1 MEKISAI
8 ILTKNEELNIE
19 RAIKSLKD
27 LADEIIVIDS
37 GSTDRTVDIA
47 TSLGAKVYF
56 RQLDSFANQRNFGIE
71 KSSYDWILMMDA
83 DEEVSQELKLSIKQE
98 LLNPKCKVYEIP
110 RRTYYLGK
118 FLKHTWYPEWRL
130 RLFRKGVLRFEGDL
144 HESPV
149 FLDKNVKVAR
159 LKGDL
164 YHYSYRN
171 LYHQYIKTVD
181 YAKTM
186 AESYH
191 KNRKKFKFYKL
202 LLSPFMMFFKN
213 YFLKFG
219 FLDGYRGFLVAMSSF
234 FYTFLK
240 YLFLYELELKEK
252 YKDKLWK

>member
-1 MEKISAI
+1 MEKISAV

-37 GSTDRTVDIA
+37 GSTDKTVDLA

-56 RQLDSFANQRNFGIE
+56 RRWDSFANQRNFGIE
-71 KSSYDWILMMDA
+71 KSLCNWILMVDA
-83 DEEVSQELKLSIKQE
+83 DEEVSSELKLNIKQE
-98 LLNPKCKVYEIP
+98 LLNPKYQAYEIP

-118 FLKHTWYPEWRL
+118 FLRYTWYPEWRL
-130 RLFRKGVLRFEGDL
+130 RLFKKGILRFEGDL
-144 HESPV
+144 HETPV
-149 FLDKNVKVAR
+149 FLDKNIKVGK

-171 LYHQYIKTVD
+171 LYHQYIKTID

-191 KNRKKFKFYKL
+191 KNGKKFKLYKL
-202 LLSPFMMFFKN
+202 ILSPFMMFFKN
-213 YFLKFG
+213 YFLKLG
-219 FLDGYRGFLVAMSSF
+219 FLDGYRGFFVAMSSF
-234 FYTFLK
+234 FYVFLK
-240 YLFLYELELKEK
+240 YLFLYEIELKEK